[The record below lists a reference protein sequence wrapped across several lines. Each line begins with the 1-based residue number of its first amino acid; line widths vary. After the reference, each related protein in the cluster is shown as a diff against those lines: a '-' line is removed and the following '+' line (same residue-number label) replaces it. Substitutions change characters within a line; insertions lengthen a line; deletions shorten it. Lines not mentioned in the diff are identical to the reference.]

1 MSTKSTGLLTSIRW
15 SIAYIVVIPVVV
27 SAIIIWILYQ
37 RVSDFEK
44 AQLDIAKST
53 TVIVSKEVGKLIKNK
68 RRLVNIFTIN
78 EHELI
83 ERLARFPDDDSLKEE
98 LSQKLIEYF
107 PNYFA
112 FTLAD
117 HKGNPI
123 IDDFDGYIGEVCLRD
138 IKRVA
143 NGQRQHIQIHPNPY
157 VYHIDIMT
165 QWGNDE
171 KGGIFFVSFNTAFLG
186 ELLHLSSPYRHELM
200 LINTEIQNLIEVT
213 EKGARINLKRDDFR
227 LTREEQARALYSIT
241 IAKTNWKLT
250 DFHEPNLFS
259 DYENEIIVFSA
270 IIIILFIIGSI
281 IMTLSLLRVEKK
293 RLAAEQVKEEMF
305 SLFNHDLRSPLNG
318 IYATL
323 QLFATDSIYNDR
335 EYCKKLASAAF
346 NNAEIML
353 GFVNDILDIQK
364 MELGGM
370 EFDFKETELISLVKD
385 TIDNNTQYGKMH
397 GVSFELVKP
406 ESEIYIKADKRR
418 LQQALTNLLSNAIKY
433 SPENGVVTIS
443 ITAKEEYTRISV
455 ADHGPGIPEEFQ
467 PLVFSKFA
475 QSKSELTKSI
485 GGTGLGLTIV
495 KYIIES
501 HKGQVHF
508 ETEEGVGTTFH
519 IDL

>member
-15 SIAYIVVIPVVV
+15 SITYIIVIPVVV

-37 RVSDFEK
+37 RISDFEK
-44 AQLDIAKST
+44 AQYDIAKST
-53 TVIVSKEVGKLIKNK
+53 VIIVSKEVGKLIKNHQ
-68 RRLVNIFTIN
+68 RLVNIFTIN
-78 EHELI
+78 EYTLI
-83 ERLARFPDDDSLKEE
+83 ERLAQRPDDDNLKARIN
-98 LSQKLIEYF
+98 QKLTEYF
-107 PNYFA
+107 PDYFA

-117 HKGNPI
+117 HEGNPI

-143 NGQRQHIQIHPNPY
+143 NGQEQHIQIHPNPY
-157 VYHIDIMT
+157 VYHIDVMT

-171 KGGIFFVSFNTAFLG
+171 KGGIFFVSFNADFLG
-186 ELLHLSSPYRHELM
+186 ELLNLSSPHRHELM
-200 LINTEIQNLIEVT
+200 LINTEVQNLIEVT

-227 LTREEQARALYSIT
+227 LTREEQERVLYSVP
-241 IAKTNWKLT
+241 IAKTNWELT
-250 DFHEPNLFS
+250 DFREANLFS
-259 DYENEIIVFSA
+259 DYRNEITVFSA
-270 IIIILFIIGSI
+270 IIIILFIIGSV

-293 RLAAEQVKEEMF
+293 RLAAERVKEEMF

-323 QLFATDSIYNDR
+323 QLFATDSIYNDQ
-335 EYCKKLASAAF
+335 EYCKKLASTAF

-353 GFVNDILDIQK
+353 GLVNDILDIQR
-364 MELGGM
+364 MESGGM
-370 EFDFKETELISLVKD
+370 EFEFEETGLISLVKN
-385 TIDNNTQYGKMH
+385 TIDNNVQYGKMH
-397 GVSFELVKP
+397 NVSFELVKP
-406 ESEIYIKADKRR
+406 EGEIIIKADKRR

-433 SPENGVVTIS
+433 SPENETITIS
-443 ITAKEEYTRISV
+443 ITPKGEHTRVSI
-455 ADHGPGIPEEFQ
+455 ADHGPGIPKEFQ

-475 QSKSELTKSI
+475 QSKSKLTKSI

-508 ETEEGVGTTFH
+508 ETEEGAGTTFH